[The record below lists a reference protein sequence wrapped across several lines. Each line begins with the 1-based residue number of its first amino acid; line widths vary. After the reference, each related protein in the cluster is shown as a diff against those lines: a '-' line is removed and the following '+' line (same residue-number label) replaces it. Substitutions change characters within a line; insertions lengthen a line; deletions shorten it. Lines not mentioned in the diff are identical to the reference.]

1 MEKLKI
7 YVTPSVEILVCAP
20 QAMMKTG
27 SDLPP
32 GPGPLPDPSPAPA
45 REKVF

>member
-7 YVTPSVEILVCAP
+7 YVTPSVEILACAP

-32 GPGPLPDPSPAPA
+32 DPSAPAPA
-45 REKVF
+45 RDKVF

>member
-7 YVTPSVEILVCAP
+7 YVTPSIEILACAP

-27 SDLPP
+27 SDLPDDP
-32 GPGPLPDPSPAPA
+32 GALTPAPA
-45 REKVF
+45 RDKVF

>member
-7 YVTPSVEILVCAP
+7 YVTPSIEILVCAP

-32 GPGPLPDPSPAPA
+32 DPGPASAPA
-45 REKVF
+45 RDKVF